1 MKLKC
6 KILSDNLSEIADT
19 VSNVWDKTTDFIGNL
34 FNNDEEEEDEEEKR
48 KRRLGLL
55 RAAPLAED
63 CVTNNYHIRSN
74 IKNNICYGYGIFC
87 GGCAS
92 NCYQRRSTLV

>member
-19 VSNVWDKTTDFIGNL
+19 VSNAWDKTTDYFGNL

-48 KRRLGLL
+48 KRRLGL
-55 RAAPLAED
+55 R
-63 CVTNNYHIRSN
+63 
-74 IKNNICYGYGIFC
+74 
-87 GGCAS
+87 
-92 NCYQRRSTLV
+92 